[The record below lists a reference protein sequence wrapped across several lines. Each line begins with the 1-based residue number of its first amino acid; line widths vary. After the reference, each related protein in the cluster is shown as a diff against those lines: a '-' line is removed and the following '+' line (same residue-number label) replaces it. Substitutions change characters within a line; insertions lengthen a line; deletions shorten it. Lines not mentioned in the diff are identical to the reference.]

1 MFTTWKG
8 GPAMG
13 PVTSPQT
20 SGPNGGVKSP
30 GGWHPTVLYMLGLV
44 VLEIIAVG
52 ILSRH
57 LLK

>member
-1 MFTTWKG
+1 MFSTWKG

-13 PVTSPQT
+13 AVTSPQT
-20 SGPNGGVKSP
+20 SGPGGGTNGP
-30 GGWHPTVLYMLGLV
+30 GGWHPTVLFMLGLV
-44 VLEIIAVG
+44 VFEVLAVA

>member
-1 MFTTWKG
+1 MFSTWKG

-13 PVTSPQT
+13 PVTSPQS
-20 SGPNGGVKSP
+20 SGASGTVNAP

-44 VLEIIAVG
+44 VMEIIAVA